1 MSPSLVISQL
11 IQRSV
16 SIPACRVLEVRHS
29 VPVPVRLEE
38 GVLGADGCCFAIAD
52 DKGQGAHHGSELLA
66 EEGLQRLVVG
76 AGHSPIFQ
84 LHTPQ
89 RSGVCKKDRQRRAE
103 RGGPMVG
110 LVDAMAELRA
120 SQERASPAKA
130 ARAAAERLATVCGN
144 DHYFEDGHDDPIG
157 QPVVTPLQGA
167 PAPAS
172 RKDFLPTRRHASTA
186 AQTRST
192 ASLASGYCSVQVRLR
207 AVSMALAARPVHPPP
222 LAWASTKLRSGS
234 SSTAYSDCASLDSA
248 VFRCSTTRA
257 GSTVG
262 RGRSRLAITVMSSP
276 APAPQPPP
284 RSGHWVA
291 GLQNAAVPRHL
302 VR

>member
-1 MSPSLVISQL
+1 
-11 IQRSV
+11 
-16 SIPACRVLEVRHS
+16 
-29 VPVPVRLEE
+29 
-38 GVLGADGCCFAIAD
+38 
-52 DKGQGAHHGSELLA
+52 
-66 EEGLQRLVVG
+66 
-76 AGHSPIFQ
+76 
-84 LHTPQ
+84 
-89 RSGVCKKDRQRRAE
+89 
-103 RGGPMVG
+103 MVG

-130 ARAAAERLATVCGN
+130 ARAAAERLATFCGN

-157 QPVVTPLQGA
+157 QPVVTPA
-167 PAPAS
+167 
-172 RKDFLPTRRHASTA
+172 TRRAGARVEERLPSDQA
-186 AQTRST
+186 ARADGGADAPT

-222 LAWASTKLRSGS
+222 LAWASTKPRSGS

-291 GLQNAAVPRHL
+291 GVAECRGPTTCGQVKILDDPDELLAQALAGNPDWDAIWQAVEKPMRWA
-302 VR
+302 VRRILRGDPMEVRTRMTSCTRRSRS